1 MWLKKKKK
9 KHEQVLTLLCLVPP
23 DVAEFISSRFFENE
37 PNGICSHLSEKGS
50 KGRFCCA
57 REARKSH

>member
-9 KHEQVLTLLCLVPP
+9 TQISVDTIMPGSTR
-23 DVAEFISSRFFENE
+23 VAEFICSQFFENE

-50 KGRFCCA
+50 KGWFCCA
-57 REARKSH
+57 REA